1 MERLNSWVKDLSS
14 PVIPYQMYLK
24 ILRSLISIA
33 HIMFWLPTYKTRGFP
48 GSDGQWVTDLSVCSP
63 SHSTWPKTET
73 FFLLFN
79 SCEQRISR
87 DLCLLGL
94 CSIWCLKLKFFF
106 LFISERISQ
115 QICVVMDTKEDEE
128 HVGHRLEE
136 MLKNEL
142 NVSIQR
148 SSWINCIRLPQIL
161 IV

>member
-73 FFLLFN
+73 FFFFFN

-87 DLCLLGL
+87 DLCLLEL

-106 LFISERISQ
+106 SFYLRKNFTADLCSY
-115 QICVVMDTKEDEE
+115 
-128 HVGHRLEE
+128 GHKRRWRTC
-136 MLKNEL
+136 
-142 NVSIQR
+142 R
-148 SSWINCIRLPQIL
+148 SSSWRNAKKWIKCKYSKIQLDKL
-161 IV
+161 Y